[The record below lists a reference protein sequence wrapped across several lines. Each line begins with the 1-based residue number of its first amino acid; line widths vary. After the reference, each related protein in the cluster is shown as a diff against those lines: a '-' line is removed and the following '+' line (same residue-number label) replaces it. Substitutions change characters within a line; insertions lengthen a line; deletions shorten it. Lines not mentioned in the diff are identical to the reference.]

1 MTKRKKKTE
10 LTRFLLRWHRRL
22 GLGAAVLVLILSTT
36 GIVLNHPDALGL
48 HDRNLAAP
56 WLLSWYGLED
66 APTDR
71 VGFFVND
78 HWVSDGADRIF
89 LDDTAVGDA
98 FEPLVGA
105 VFHDNFI
112 IVAEP
117 ARLSLFTSEGDFV
130 ETLNGLPAA
139 GTIERIGLGLKPVTG
154 VVIDMGDTQFVGD
167 ALLSQ
172 WTPTTGAVAWSKA
185 QPLPAAYREALNQ
198 FQRGDGLPLYRVIL
212 DVHSGRFFTSLGP
225 WIMDLAALILI
236 GLSLSGFWVWYSR
249 RT

>member
-1 MTKRKKKTE
+1 MTKIKKKTE
-10 LTRFLLRWHRRL
+10 LNRVLLRWHRRL

-56 WLLSWYGLED
+56 WLLSWYGLEN
-66 APTDR
+66 APTGR

-105 VFHDNFI
+105 VFYDNLI

-117 ARLSLFTSEGDFV
+117 ARLSLFTSEGVFV
-130 ETLNGLPAA
+130 ETLSGLPSA
-139 GTIERIGLGLKPVTG
+139 GSLQRIGLGMKPITG
-154 VVIDMGDTQFVGD
+154 IVIDMGDTQFVGD

-172 WTPTTGAVAWSKA
+172 WVPTAGAVTWSKA
-185 QPLPAAYREALNQ
+185 QPLPTAYRDALNQ

-212 DVHSGRFFTSLGP
+212 DVHSGRFFTALGP

-236 GLSLSGFWVWYSR
+236 GLSLSGFWVWYR
-249 RT
+249 RR